1 MSEYQLVEKPLLNQ
15 LDSMGWDVTD
25 LGKGVP
31 TDPTTSFRSSFREV
45 ILKDIFKTAVHRIN
59 TTDDSKPWLT
69 DSQLDVL
76 LDDVTD
82 FGTHKLLAANE
93 EFIGRLHKWQLDRN
107 ELTGEED
114 PVVKLIDFD
123 NWENNT
129 FTAINQFR
137 VDTPGLGKEHIR
149 PDIVLFVNGLPLV
162 VIECK
167 EQSQHCCNPMVAG
180 IDQLRRYADL
190 REPEHSKLREGE
202 PALFFT
208 NQLMISTYGDDC
220 KVGTITSNEDYYFNW
235 KTIYPDTEPYIAPEI
250 GTHRS
255 QEKLVQGMLHPQRLL
270 DIIRCFTLFMDTDN
284 GPRVKVICRY
294 QQFRAVQKIIE
305 RMEQGE
311 TGIQRSGVVWHTQG
325 SGKSLTMVFLVRKLR
340 RHPELKS
347 YKVLMVNDRSDLEE
361 QLTNTAALIGDTV
374 VEIKSTKEAKEK
386 LANDTSNT
394 NMVMVHKFREQDSS
408 FLPESVRKLLSKHLA
423 EAKEAGDVERI
434 EELEADF
441 DAEIVMH
448 RPFGVINAGEKV
460 LILVDEAHRT
470 QRGGKDR
477 PSLSDNLFDAFPKS
491 TRVAFT
497 GTPLIA
503 DHHTYPTWKRFG
515 VSQEKAYI
523 DKYKLQDA
531 VDDGATLKIL
541 YEGKTADSAIYDKAG
556 FDTKFEDLFA
566 DRTEE
571 ELREIR
577 KKYGAEGDILEAE
590 KRIEEIAEDLVKHY
604 IRQIL
609 PAGFKAQVVCSSKQ
623 AAIHYQ
629 TYIEKALAKEIE
641 RYKKQPEQCIDKD
654 WLERLEFLKTAVV
667 ISSDDTNEAASFTYA
682 RKQAKE
688 LKAVESFKKKFDHS
702 KPNTGVAFLIVCD
715 MLLTGF
721 DAPIEQVMYLD
732 KKLREHNL
740 LQTIARVNR
749 TAKEKQRGYIVD
761 YIGLAHH
768 LRDALSMYSQ
778 DDQDDILESLQN
790 IDSEVPVLESRYR
803 RLLQL
808 FTELKVH
815 NIEAFVNQKLSVD
828 EHYQVQ
834 LQAIAVLE
842 DPRQRD
848 SFNVFLKKFLQ
859 SMDIIMPNSLADP
872 YKTPMY
878 QFVHIQAKARQRYQ
892 DDSMSFQG
900 VGAKIRHLVNEHL
913 ISLGINPK
921 IKPIDLFS
929 DAFMTHMGKEPDLQA
944 QASEMEHA
952 IRKHCKVNA
961 DDDPVFHKKMSEKLD
976 EIIKKHSGNWEKMIL
991 ELSALRDEIDAGR
1004 GPNAQISDPFFDLIV
1019 SIAFP
1024 DGEPVKPL
1032 DKVKACVDAIMEE
1045 LGENISSLDFWERED
1060 LVSELRG
1067 RIKKRFILSKV
1078 PQLKDAREQL
1088 TIEVVALARRR
1099 ELLILSDQALNQ
1111 RIDEIIEKLRA
1122 IDPDALQKQ
1131 ISEQPDLSMLKY
1143 DLDGV
1148 DLYLAQELEQYE
1160 SFYELA
1166 LIKVA
1171 TDINYAENEE
1181 DRSTLPYEV
1190 RKQFNLFADDVREA
1204 LVDIILTIQSG
1215 LSLPDLEEKP
1225 IVALKETAQGS
1236 FIFGVTV
1243 GVMSSFIY
1251 DVLKTTALKGRQPI
1265 KNMAAKGERIKS
1277 ELPAMVERN
1286 RAERGVDEANY
1297 GISRTEEQ
1305 SLVDDALKQ
1314 FRDRNLPKQDKK
1326 KHH

>member
-1 MSEYQLVEKPLLNQ
+1 MSENQLVEKPLLNQ
-15 LDSMGWDVTD
+15 LKSMGWDVTD
-25 LGKGVP
+25 LGQGVP
-31 TDPTTSFRSSFREV
+31 TDPSTSFRSSFREV
-45 ILKDIFKTAVHRIN
+45 ILKDIFKATVYRIN
-59 TTDDSKPWLT
+59 TTEEGKPWLT
-69 DSQLDVL
+69 DTQLDIL

-93 EFIGRLHKWQLDRN
+93 EFLQRLHKWQLDRN

-123 NWENNT
+123 NWDNNT

-137 VDTPGLGKEHIR
+137 IDTPGYGKEHIR

-167 EQSQHCCNPMVAG
+167 ERSKHCSDPMVAG
-180 IDQLRRYADL
+180 IEQLRRYADS

-202 PALFFT
+202 PAMFFT
-208 NQLMISTYGDDC
+208 NQLMISTFGDDC
-220 KVGTITSNEDYYFNW
+220 KYGTITSGSDYYFNW
-235 KTIYPDTEPYIAPEI
+235 KTIYPDIEPYIAPEI

-255 QEKLVQGMLHPQRLL
+255 QEQLVQGMLHPQRLL
-270 DIIRCFTLFMDTDN
+270 DITRCFTLFMDTD
-284 GPRVKVICRY
+284 GGQRVKVICRY
-294 QQFRAVQKIIE
+294 QQFRAVRKILE

-325 SGKSLTMVFLVRKLR
+325 SGKSLTMVFLIRKLR

-347 YKVLMVNDRSDLEE
+347 YKVLMVNDRNDLEE
-361 QLTNTAALIGDTV
+361 QLSNTAALIGDTIV
-374 VEIKSTKEAKEK
+374 MIKSTKEAKAK

-394 NMVMVHKFREQDSS
+394 NMVMMHKFREQDSS
-408 FLPESVRKLLSKHLA
+408 FLPESVRKLLSKQLSD
-423 EAKEAGDVERI
+423 AKAAGDVERI

-448 RPFGVINAGEKV
+448 QPFGVINSGDKV

-491 TRVAFT
+491 TRIAFT

-503 DHHTYPTWKRFG
+503 DHHTSPTWKRFG
-515 VSQEKAYI
+515 VSKEKAYI

-541 YEGKTADSAIYDKAG
+541 YEGKTAESAIYDKAG

-566 DRTEE
+566 DRTDE

-590 KRIEEIAEDLVKHY
+590 KRIEEISEDLVKHY
-604 IRQIL
+604 LRQIL

-629 TYIEKALAKEIE
+629 NYIEKALVKEIE
-641 RYKKQPEQCIDKD
+641 QYKKQPESCIDKE
-654 WLERLEFLKTAVV
+654 WLKCLEFLKTAVV

-682 RKQAKE
+682 RKQSKE
-688 LKAVESFKKKFDHS
+688 LKAVESFKKKFDYS
-702 KPNTGVAFLIVCD
+702 NPNTGVAFLIVCD

-768 LRDALSMYSQ
+768 LREALSMYSQ
-778 DDQDDILESLQN
+778 DDQDDILKSLQN
-790 IDSEVPVLESRYR
+790 IDSELPVLESRYR

-815 NIEAFVNQKLSVD
+815 NIEAFVNQKLGID

-834 LQAIAVLE
+834 LEAIAVLE

-872 YKTPMY
+872 YKMPMY
-878 QFVHIQAKARQRYQ
+878 QFVNIQAKARQRYQ

-900 VGAKIRHLVNEHL
+900 VGAKIRHLINEHL

-929 DAFMTHMGKEPDLQA
+929 DAFMTHMGKEPNLQA

-952 IRKHCKVNA
+952 IRKHCKINA

-1004 GPNAQISDPFFDLIV
+1004 GPNAKIADPFFDLIV

-1024 DGEPVKPL
+1024 DSEAVKPL
-1032 DKVKACVDAIMEE
+1032 DKVKACVDSIMEE

-1067 RIKKRFILSKV
+1067 RIKRRFILSKV
-1078 PQLKDAREQL
+1078 PQLKDSREKL
-1088 TIEVVALARRR
+1088 AVEVVALARRR
-1099 ELLILSDQALNQ
+1099 EQLLLSNHALNAKLELLI
-1111 RIDEIIEKLRA
+1111 
-1122 IDPDALQKQ
+1122 DALK
-1131 ISEQPDLSMLKY
+1131 DLDFDSTADVKESQQLIEMLKY
-1143 DLDGV
+1143 SVDGV
-1148 DLYLAQELEQYE
+1148 NLYLASDLEQYE
-1160 SFYELA
+1160 QFIRIAS
-1166 LIKVA
+1166 VTVR
-1171 TDINYAENEE
+1171 TDIDVPNAPADE
-1181 DRSTLPYEV
+1181 SLGSSIPYEV
-1190 RKQFNLFADDVREA
+1190 KKEYDLMSSLSQEA
-1204 LVDIILTIQSG
+1204 LADIVSALQDELAVEG
-1215 LSLPDLEEKP
+1215 LGAPL
-1225 IVALKETAQGS
+1225 I
-1236 FIFGVTV
+1236 
-1243 GVMSSFIY
+1243 
-1251 DVLKTTALKGRQPI
+1251 
-1265 KNMAAKGERIKS
+1265 
-1277 ELPAMVERN
+1277 
-1286 RAERGVDEANY
+1286 
-1297 GISRTEEQ
+1297 
-1305 SLVDDALKQ
+1305 ALKQ
-1314 FRDRNLPKQDKK
+1314 TSRGSQNFDLVAYITSAAFSGIIGNGASTVAKNAFKLLFKKISQLPDMLPGAMEKSRVKRERIEPTFNVSGVNAQKELERAIEERK
-1326 KHH
+1326 LINNEHLH

>member
-15 LDSMGWDVTD
+15 LKSMGWEVTD
-25 LGKGVP
+25 LGAGVP
-31 TDPTTSFRSSFREV
+31 TDPATSFRSSFREV
-45 ILKDIFKTAVHRIN
+45 TLKSIFKAAVYRIN
-59 TTDDSKPWLT
+59 TTEKGESWLT
-69 DSQLDVL
+69 DSQLDIL
-76 LDDVTD
+76 LEDVSN
-82 FGTHKLLAANE
+82 FGTHHLLAANE
-93 EFIGRLHKWQLDRN
+93 EFLQRLHKWQLDRN
-107 ELTGEED
+107 ELNGDED

-137 VDTPGLGKEHIR
+137 VDTPGHGKEHIR

-167 EQSQHCCNPMVAG
+167 ERSQYCSDPMAAG
-180 IDQLRRYADL
+180 IEQLRRCADL

-208 NQLMISTYGDDC
+208 NQLMISTFGDDC
-220 KVGTITSNEDYYFNW
+220 KYGTITSNENYYFNW

-250 GTHRS
+250 GIQRS
-255 QEKLVQGMLHPQRLL
+255 QEQLVQGMLHPQRLL
-270 DIIRCFTLFMDTDN
+270 DITRCFTLFMDTDG

-294 QQFRAVQKIIE
+294 QQFRAVQKIIK

-311 TGIQRSGVVWHTQG
+311 TGMQRSGVVWHTQG

-340 RHPELKS
+340 RHPELRS
-347 YKVLMVNDRSDLEE
+347 YKVLMVNDRNDLEE
-361 QLTNTAALIGDTV
+361 QLTNTAALIGDTIV
-374 VEIKSTKEAKEK
+374 VINSTRAAKEK
-386 LANDTSNT
+386 LAKNFSNT

-408 FLPESVRKLLSKHLA
+408 FLPESVRKLLSRKLA
-423 EAKEAGDVERI
+423 DAKAAGDIERVA
-434 EELEADF
+434 ELEADF

-448 RPFGVINAGEKV
+448 QPFGVINADEKV

-470 QRGGKDR
+470 QRGGKNR

-541 YEGKTADSAIYDKAG
+541 YEGKTAESAIYDKAG

-604 IRQIL
+604 LRQIL

-623 AAIHYQ
+623 AAIHYK
-629 TYIEKALAKEIE
+629 TYIDKALAKEIDQ
-641 RYKKQPEQCIDKD
+641 YKKQPESCVDTE
-654 WLERLEFLKTAVV
+654 WLKRVEFLKTAVV
-667 ISSDDTNEAASFTYA
+667 ISSNDTNEAASFTYA
-682 RKQAKE
+682 RKQARE
-688 LKAVESFKKKFDHS
+688 LKAVESFKTKFDYNNPS
-702 KPNTGVAFLIVCD
+702 TGVAFLIVCD

-761 YIGLAHH
+761 YIGLANH
-768 LRDALSMYSQ
+768 LREALSMYSK
-778 DDQDDILESLQN
+778 DDQDDILKSLQN
-790 IDSEVPVLESRYR
+790 IDSELPVLESRYR

-815 NIEAFVNQKLSVD
+815 NIEALVNQKLDVD
-828 EHYQVQ
+828 EHYQTQ

-859 SMDIIMPNSLADP
+859 SMDIIVPNSLAAP
-872 YKTPMY
+872 YKMPMY

-921 IKPIDLFS
+921 VKPIDLFS
-929 DAFMTHMGKEPDLQA
+929 EAFMSHLGKEPGLQVK
-944 QASEMEHA
+944 ASEMEHA
-952 IRKHCKVNA
+952 IRKHCKLNA
-961 DDDPVFHKKMSEKLD
+961 DDDPVFYKKMSEKLE
-976 EIIKKHSGNWEKMIL
+976 EIIKKHSGNWEKML
-991 ELSALRDEIDAGR
+991 FELSSLRNEIDVGR
-1004 GPNAQISDPFFDLIV
+1004 GPNAKLADPFFDLIV

-1024 DGEPVKPL
+1024 DGELVKPF
-1032 DKVKACVDAIMEE
+1032 DKVKACVDAIMDE

-1078 PQLKDAREQL
+1078 PQLKEAREQL
-1088 TIEVVALARRR
+1088 TVEVVALARRR
-1099 ELLILSDQALNQ
+1099 EQMLLSNHEQIIKIERL
-1111 RIDEIIEKLRA
+1111 IDAIKDLKLIGTEEDDRRVL
-1122 IDPDALQKQ
+1122 D
-1131 ISEQPDLSMLKY
+1131 MLKY
-1143 DLDGV
+1143 SVGGTE
-1148 DLYLAQELEQYE
+1148 LYLSSELEQYE
-1160 SFYELA
+1160 QF
-1166 LIKVA
+1166 IRVA
-1171 TDINYAENEE
+1171 SVTVRTDIDVPNAAEALSSE
-1181 DRSTLPYEV
+1181 STMPYEV
-1190 RKQFNLFADDVREA
+1190 KIEYDLMSALSQEA
-1204 LVDIILTIQSG
+1204 LSDIVSALQDELTTDG
-1215 LSLPDLEEKP
+1215 LGVPL
-1225 IVALKETAQGS
+1225 VALKQTRRGSQDFDLVAFLQVSVVQGIIGYIAVEA
-1236 FIFGVTV
+1236 FKQL
-1243 GVMSSFIY
+1243 
-1251 DVLKTTALKGRQPI
+1251 LKRVAELPQMLPGAMEKSRV
-1265 KNMAAKGERIKS
+1265 NRERIEPTYNAFEVRSQK
-1277 ELPAMVERN
+1277 EIEEAVE
-1286 RAERGVDEANY
+1286 ERK
-1297 GISRTEEQ
+1297 T
-1305 SLVDDALKQ
+1305 LKKDQ
-1314 FRDRNLPKQDKK
+1314 L
-1326 KHH
+1326 H

>member
-1 MSEYQLVEKPLLNQ
+1 MSEYQLVEKPLLKQ
-15 LDSMGWDVTD
+15 LVSMGWDVTD
-25 LGKGVP
+25 LGQGVP
-31 TDPTTSFRSSFREV
+31 TDPATSFRSSFREV
-45 ILKDIFKTAVHRIN
+45 ILQDIFKKAVRRIN
-59 TTDDSKPWLT
+59 TTDDGQPWLT

-76 LDDVTD
+76 LNDVTD
-82 FGTHKLLAANE
+82 FGTHQLLAANDA
-93 EFIGRLHKWQLDRN
+93 FIGRLHKWQLDRN

-114 PVVKLIDFD
+114 PVVKLIDFE
-123 NWENNT
+123 NWNNNI

-137 VDTPGLGKEHIR
+137 IDTPGLGKEHIR

-167 EQSQHCCNPMVAG
+167 EQSQHCSNPMAAG

-190 REPEHSKLREGE
+190 REPEYSKLREGE

-235 KTIYPDTEPYIAPEI
+235 KTIYPDSAPYIAPEI
-250 GTHRS
+250 GVHRS
-255 QEKLVQGMLHPQRLL
+255 QEQLVQGMLHPQRLL
-270 DIIRCFTLFMDTDN
+270 DITRCFTLFMDGGN
-284 GPRVKVICRY
+284 GARVKVICRY
-294 QQFRAVQKIIE
+294 QQYRAVQKIIE

-340 RHPELKS
+340 RHSVLKS

-374 VEIKSTKEAKEK
+374 VEIKSTKDAREK

-408 FLPESVRKLLSKHLA
+408 FLPESVRKLLSKKLA
-423 EAKEAGDVERI
+423 EAKEAGDVARI

-477 PSLSDNLFDAFPKS
+477 ASLSDNLFDAFPKS

-541 YEGKTADSAIYDKAG
+541 YEGKTAESAIYDKAG

-571 ELREIR
+571 ELRAIR

-590 KRIEEIAEDLVKHY
+590 QRIEEIAEDLVKHY
-604 IRQIL
+604 LRQIL

-641 RYKKQPEQCIDKD
+641 LYKKQPAQSIDKA

-667 ISSDDTNEAASFTYA
+667 ISSDDTNEAASFSYA

-688 LKAVESFKKKFDHS
+688 LKAIDSFKKKFDHS

-768 LRDALSMYSQ
+768 LREALSMYSQ

-790 IDSEVPVLESRYR
+790 IDSEVPVLESRFR

-815 NIEAFVNQKLSVD
+815 NIEAFVNQKLGVD
-828 EHYQVQ
+828 QHYQVQ

-892 DDSMSFQG
+892 DDSMNFQG
-900 VGAKIRHLVNEHL
+900 VGAKIRNLVNEHL

-921 IKPIDLFS
+921 VKPIDLFS
-929 DAFMTHMGKEPDLQA
+929 EAFMTYWGKEPDVQA

-961 DDDPVFHKKMSEKLD
+961 DDDPVFYKKMSEKLD
-976 EIIKKHSGNWEKMIL
+976 EVIKKHSGNWEKMIL
-991 ELSALRDEIDAGR
+991 ELSALRQEIDSGR
-1004 GPNAQISDPFFDLIV
+1004 GPNAQVSDPFFDLIV

-1024 DGEPVKPL
+1024 DSEPVTPL
-1032 DKVKACVDAIMEE
+1032 DKVNACVEAIMEE
-1045 LGENISSLDFWERED
+1045 LGENISSLDFWERDD

-1078 PQLKDAREQL
+1078 PQLKDAHEKL
-1088 TIEVVALARRR
+1088 TTEVVALARRR
-1099 ELLILSDQALNQ
+1099 EQMLLSDHEQTLKIESL
-1111 RIDEIIEKLRA
+1111 IDAIKDLKLAGSLEDERQVL
-1122 IDPDALQKQ
+1122 D
-1131 ISEQPDLSMLKY
+1131 MLKY
-1143 DLDGV
+1143 SVCGTE
-1148 DLYLAQELEQYE
+1148 LYLSSQLEQYE
-1160 SFYELA
+1160 QF
-1166 LIKVA
+1166 IRVA
-1171 TDINYAENEE
+1171 SVTVRTDIDVPSAVEAQSA
-1181 DRSTLPYEV
+1181 DSTMPYEV
-1190 RKQFNLFADDVREA
+1190 KTEYDLMSALSQEA
-1204 LVDIILTIQSG
+1204 LSDIVAALQDELTIEG
-1215 LSLPDLEEKP
+1215 LGAPL
-1225 IVALKETAQGS
+1225 I
-1236 FIFGVTV
+1236 
-1243 GVMSSFIY
+1243 
-1251 DVLKTTALKGRQPI
+1251 
-1265 KNMAAKGERIKS
+1265 
-1277 ELPAMVERN
+1277 
-1286 RAERGVDEANY
+1286 
-1297 GISRTEEQ
+1297 
-1305 SLVDDALKQ
+1305 ALKQ
-1314 FRDRNLPKQDKK
+1314 TRRGSQDFDVVGFLQQSVVAGVVGNFAYHVAVATFKKLVKRVSDLPQMLPGAMEKSRVKRERIEPTYNAFEVKSKK
-1326 KHH
+1326 EIEEAVEARRTLKKDQLH

>member
-1 MSEYQLVEKPLLNQ
+1 
-15 LDSMGWDVTD
+15 
-25 LGKGVP
+25 
-31 TDPTTSFRSSFREV
+31 
-45 ILKDIFKTAVHRIN
+45 
-59 TTDDSKPWLT
+59 
-69 DSQLDVL
+69 
-76 LDDVTD
+76 
-82 FGTHKLLAANE
+82 
-93 EFIGRLHKWQLDRN
+93 
-107 ELTGEED
+107 
-114 PVVKLIDFD
+114 
-123 NWENNT
+123 
-129 FTAINQFR
+129 
-137 VDTPGLGKEHIR
+137 
-149 PDIVLFVNGLPLV
+149 NGLPLV

-167 EQSQHCCNPMVAG
+167 EQSQHCCNPMAAG

-208 NQLMISTYGDDC
+208 NQLMVSTYGDDC
-220 KVGTITSNEDYYFNW
+220 KVGTITSNEDFYFNW
-235 KTIYPDTEPYIAPEI
+235 KAIYPDTEPYIAPEI

-255 QEKLVQGMLHPQRLL
+255 QEKLVQGMLHRERLL
-270 DIIRCFTLFMDTDN
+270 DIIRCFTLFMDTDS

-294 QQFRAVQKIIE
+294 QQFRAVQKILK
-305 RMEQGE
+305 RMEDGE
-311 TGIQRSGVVWHTQG
+311 TNIQRSGVVWHTQG

-347 YKVLMVNDRSDLEE
+347 YKVLMVNDRNDLEE
-361 QLTNTAALIGDTV
+361 QLTNTVALIGDKV
-374 VEIKSTKEAKEK
+374 AVIKNTRDAKAK

-394 NMVMVHKFREQDSS
+394 NMVMVHKFREQDSG
-408 FLPESVRKLLSKHLA
+408 FLPESVRKLLSKQLA

-434 EELEADF
+434 EELESDF

-448 RPFGVINAGEKV
+448 HPFGVINEGEKV

-477 PSLSDNLFDAFPKS
+477 PSLSDNLFDAFPNS
-491 TRVAFT
+491 ARVAFT

-503 DHHTYPTWKRFG
+503 DHHAHPTWKRFG
-515 VSQEKAYI
+515 VNQEKAYI

-531 VDDGATLKIL
+531 VDDGATLKII
-541 YEGKTADSAIYDKAG
+541 YEGKTAESAIYDKAG

-571 ELREIR
+571 EIREIR

-641 RYKKQPEQCIDKD
+641 LYKKQPEQCIDKAC
-654 WLERLEFLKTAVV
+654 LERLEFLKTAVV

-688 LKAVESFKKKFDHS
+688 LKAVDSFKKKFDHS

-749 TAKEKQRGYIVD
+749 TAKEKKRGYIVD

-778 DDQDDILESLQN
+778 DDQDDILESIES

-859 SMDIIMPNSLADP
+859 SMDIIMPHSLADP

-900 VGAKIRHLVNEHL
+900 VGAKIRHLVNDHL

-952 IRKHCKVNA
+952 IRKHCKLNA
-961 DDDPVFHKKMSEKLD
+961 DDDPIFHKKMSEKLD

-991 ELSALRDEIDAGR
+991 ELSALRYEIDAGR
-1004 GPNAQISDPFFDLIV
+1004 GPNAKVSDPFFDLIV
-1019 SIAFP
+1019 QNAFQ
-1024 DGEPVKPL
+1024 DGEPIKPY
-1032 DKVKACVDAIMEE
+1032 DKVQACVEAVMEE
-1045 LGENISSLDFWERED
+1045 LGENIGSLDFWERED
-1060 LVSELRG
+1060 LISELEG
-1067 RIKKRFILSKV
+1067 KVEMRFLLSGV
-1078 PQLKDAREQL
+1078 PQLSELSEQL
-1088 TIEVVALARRR
+1088 TTEVVALARRR
-1099 ELLILSDQALNQ
+1099 ELLILSEQALNE

-1122 IDPDALQKQ
+1122 VDPEALQKQ

-1148 DLYLAQELEQYE
+1148 DLYLTQELEQYE

-1171 TDINYAENEE
+1171 TDINYAEDAEHH
-1181 DRSTLPYEV
+1181 SSLPYEV
-1190 RKQFNLFADDVREA
+1190 RKQFLLNAEDVREA
-1204 LVDIILTIQSG
+1204 LADIILSIQSE
-1215 LSLPDLEEKP
+1215 LTFPAFEHKP
-1225 IVALKETAQGS
+1225 IVALKETAKGS
-1236 FIFGVTV
+1236 LFITV
-1243 GVMSSFIY
+1243 VVGLMTNFIY
-1251 DVLKTTALKGRQPI
+1251 DVIKTAALKGRQPI
-1265 KNMAAKGERIKS
+1265 KDIVSKGGRVKS
-1277 ELPAMVERN
+1277 ELPALVERN
-1286 RAERGVDEANY
+1286 RAERGLNESNY
-1297 GISRTEEQ
+1297 RISYTEERN
-1305 SLVDDALKQ
+1305 LVDDALKQ
-1314 FRDRNLPKQDKK
+1314 LRDRNLPNQDKN

>member
-1 MSEYQLVEKPLLNQ
+1 MSEYQLVENPLLNQ
-15 LDSMGWDVTD
+15 LNSMGWDVTD

-31 TDPTTSFRSSFREV
+31 TDPTTSFRGSFREV

-59 TTDDSKPWLT
+59 ATDDGKPWLT

-123 NWENNT
+123 NWKNNT

-167 EQSQHCCNPMVAG
+167 EQSQHCCNPMAAG

-208 NQLMISTYGDDC
+208 NQLMVSTYGDDC
-220 KVGTITSNEDYYFNW
+220 KVGTITSNEDFYFNW
-235 KTIYPDTEPYIAPEI
+235 KAIYPDTEPYIAPEI

-255 QEKLVQGMLHPQRLL
+255 QEKLVQGMLHRERLL
-270 DIIRCFTLFMDTDN
+270 DIIRCFTLFMDTDS

-294 QQFRAVQKIIE
+294 QQFRAVQKILK
-305 RMEQGE
+305 RMEDGE
-311 TGIQRSGVVWHTQG
+311 TNIQRSGVVWHTQG

-347 YKVLMVNDRSDLEE
+347 YKVLMVNDRNDLEE
-361 QLTNTAALIGDTV
+361 QLTNTVALIGDKV
-374 VEIKSTKEAKEK
+374 AVIKNTRDAKAK

-394 NMVMVHKFREQDSS
+394 NMVMVHKFREQDSG
-408 FLPESVRKLLSKHLA
+408 FLPESVRKLLSKQLA

-434 EELEADF
+434 EELESDF

-448 RPFGVINAGEKV
+448 HPFGVINEGEKV

-477 PSLSDNLFDAFPKS
+477 PSLSDNLFDAFPNS
-491 TRVAFT
+491 ARVAFT

-503 DHHTYPTWKRFG
+503 DHHAHPTWKRFG
-515 VSQEKAYI
+515 VNQEKAYI

-531 VDDGATLKIL
+531 VDDGATLKII
-541 YEGKTADSAIYDKAG
+541 YEGKTAESAIYDKAG

-571 ELREIR
+571 EIREIR

-641 RYKKQPEQCIDKD
+641 LYKKQPEQCIDKAC
-654 WLERLEFLKTAVV
+654 LERLEFLKTAVV

-688 LKAVESFKKKFDHS
+688 LKAVDSFKKKFDHS

-749 TAKEKQRGYIVD
+749 TAKEKKRGYIVD

-778 DDQDDILESLQN
+778 DDQDDILESIES

-859 SMDIIMPNSLADP
+859 SMDIIMPHSLADP

-900 VGAKIRHLVNEHL
+900 VGAKIRHLVNDHL

-952 IRKHCKVNA
+952 IRKHCKLNA
-961 DDDPVFHKKMSEKLD
+961 DDDPIFHKKMSEKLD

-991 ELSALRDEIDAGR
+991 ELSALRYEIDAGR
-1004 GPNAQISDPFFDLIV
+1004 GPNAKVSDPFFDLIV
-1019 SIAFP
+1019 QNAFQ
-1024 DGEPVKPL
+1024 DGEPIKPY
-1032 DKVKACVDAIMEE
+1032 DKVQACVEAVMEE
-1045 LGENISSLDFWERED
+1045 LGENIGSLDFWERED
-1060 LVSELRG
+1060 LISELEG
-1067 RIKKRFILSKV
+1067 KVEMRFLLSGV
-1078 PQLKDAREQL
+1078 PQLSELSEQL
-1088 TIEVVALARRR
+1088 TTEVVALARRR
-1099 ELLILSDQALNQ
+1099 ELLILSEQALNE

-1122 IDPDALQKQ
+1122 VDPEALQKQ

-1148 DLYLAQELEQYE
+1148 DLYLTQELEQYE

-1171 TDINYAENEE
+1171 TDINYAEDAEHH
-1181 DRSTLPYEV
+1181 SSLPYEV
-1190 RKQFNLFADDVREA
+1190 RKQFLLNAEDVREA
-1204 LVDIILTIQSG
+1204 LADIILSIQSE
-1215 LSLPDLEEKP
+1215 LTFPAFEHKP
-1225 IVALKETAQGS
+1225 IVALKETAKGS
-1236 FIFGVTV
+1236 LFITV
-1243 GVMSSFIY
+1243 VVGLMTNFIY
-1251 DVLKTTALKGRQPI
+1251 DVIKTAALKGRQPI
-1265 KNMAAKGERIKS
+1265 KDIVSKGGRVKS
-1277 ELPAMVERN
+1277 ELPALVERN
-1286 RAERGVDEANY
+1286 RAERGLNESNY
-1297 GISRTEEQ
+1297 RISYTEERN
-1305 SLVDDALKQ
+1305 LVDDALKQ
-1314 FRDRNLPKQDKK
+1314 LRDRNLPNQDKN

>member
-1 MSEYQLVEKPLLNQ
+1 MSEYLLVEKPLLNQ
-15 LDSMGWDVTD
+15 LKSMGWDVTD
-25 LGKGVP
+25 LGQGVP

-45 ILKDIFKTAVHRIN
+45 ILKDIFKAAVHRIN
-59 TTDDSKPWLT
+59 TTDDGKPWLT

-93 EFIGRLHKWQLDRN
+93 EFIGRLHKWQIDRN

-149 PDIVLFVNGLPLV
+149 PDIALFVNGLPLV

-167 EQSQHCCNPMVAG
+167 EQSQHCCNPMAAG

-235 KTIYPDTEPYIAPEI
+235 KTIHPDTEPYIAPEI

-270 DIIRCFTLFMDTDN
+270 DITCCFTLFMDTDN
-284 GPRVKVICRY
+284 GPRIKVICRY

-374 VEIKSTKEAKEK
+374 IEIKSTKDAKEK

-623 AAIHYQ
+623 AAVHYQ

-641 RYKKQPEQCIDKD
+641 RYKKQPEQCIDKA

-667 ISSDDTNEAASFTYA
+667 ISSDDNNEAASFTYA

-778 DDQDDILESLQN
+778 DDQDDILKGLQN

-808 FTELKVH
+808 FTDLKVY
-815 NIEAFVNQKLSVD
+815 NIEAFVNQKLNVD

-929 DAFMTHMGKEPDLQA
+929 DAFMAHMGKEADLQA

-961 DDDPVFHKKMSEKLD
+961 DDDPVFYKRMSEKLD
-976 EIIKKHSGNWEKMIL
+976 EIIKKHAGNWDKLIL
-991 ELSALRDEIDAGR
+991 AQSALRDEIDAGR
-1004 GPNAQISDPFFDLIV
+1004 GPNAKIADPFFDLIV

-1024 DGEPVKPL
+1024 NGEPVKPM
-1032 DKVKACVDAIMEE
+1032 DKVKACVDAIMDE
-1045 LGENISSLDFWERED
+1045 LGENIGSLDFWERDD
-1060 LVSELRG
+1060 LISELEG
-1067 RIKKRFILSKV
+1067 KVEMRFLLSGV
-1078 PQLKDAREQL
+1078 PQLSELSEQL
-1088 TIEVVALARRR
+1088 TTEVVALARRR
-1099 ELLILSDQALNQ
+1099 ELLILSEQALNE
-1111 RIDEIIEKLRA
+1111 RIDEIIEMLRA
-1122 IDPDALQKQ
+1122 IAPEALQKQ
-1131 ISEQPDLSMLKY
+1131 ISKQPDLSLLKY

-1148 DLYLAQELEQYE
+1148 DLFLAQELEQYE

-1171 TDINYAENEE
+1171 TDIHYVEDAEHH
-1181 DRSTLPYEV
+1181 SSLPYEV
-1190 RKQFNLFADDVREA
+1190 RKQFLLNAEDVREA
-1204 LVDIILTIQSG
+1204 LADIILSIQSE
-1215 LSLPDLEEKP
+1215 LTFPDFEHKP
-1225 IVALKETAQGS
+1225 IVALKETAKGS
-1236 FIFGVTV
+1236 LFITVVV
-1243 GVMSSFIY
+1243 GVMTNFIY
-1251 DVLKTTALKGRQPI
+1251 DVIKTTALKGRQPI
-1265 KNMAAKGERIKS
+1265 KDIVSKGGRVKS
-1277 ELPAMVERN
+1277 ELPALVERN
-1286 RAERGVDEANY
+1286 RAERGLNESNY
-1297 GISRTEEQ
+1297 RISYTEERN
-1305 SLVDDALKQ
+1305 LVDDALKQ
-1314 FRDRNLPKQDKK
+1314 LRDRNLPNPDKN

>member
-15 LDSMGWDVTD
+15 LKSMGWDVTD
-25 LGKGVP
+25 LGQGVP

-59 TTDDSKPWLT
+59 ATDDGKPWLT

-167 EQSQHCCNPMVAG
+167 EQSQHCSNPMAAG

-235 KTIYPDTEPYIAPEI
+235 KTIHPDTEPYIVPEI

-270 DIIRCFTLFMDTDN
+270 DITRCFTLFMDTDN

-374 VEIKSTKEAKEK
+374 VEIKSTKDAKEK

-641 RYKKQPEQCIDKD
+641 RYKKQPEQYIDKD

-702 KPNTGVAFLIVCD
+702 KPNSGVAFLIVCD

-721 DAPIEQVMYLD
+721 DAPIEQVMYID

-778 DDQDDILESLQN
+778 GDQDDILESLQN

-815 NIEAFVNQKLSVD
+815 NIEAFVNQRLSAD

-961 DDDPVFHKKMSEKLD
+961 DDDPIFHKKMSEKLD

-1099 ELLILSDQALNQ
+1099 EQLLLSDHELTIKIERLIDAIKELKITGIEEDDR
-1111 RIDEIIEKLRA
+1111 RILD
-1122 IDPDALQKQ
+1122 
-1131 ISEQPDLSMLKY
+1131 MLKY
-1143 DLDGV
+1143 SVCGAE
-1148 DLYLAQELEQYE
+1148 LYLASELEQYE
-1160 SFYELA
+1160 QF
-1166 LIKVA
+1166 IRVA
-1171 TDINYAENEE
+1171 SVTVRTDIDVPNAPEAPSS
-1181 DRSTLPYEV
+1181 DSTMPYEV
-1190 RKQFNLFADDVREA
+1190 RTEYDLMSALSQEA
-1204 LVDIILTIQSG
+1204 LSDIVSALQDELTVDG
-1215 LSLPDLEEKP
+1215 LGTPL
-1225 IVALKETAQGS
+1225 I
-1236 FIFGVTV
+1236 
-1243 GVMSSFIY
+1243 
-1251 DVLKTTALKGRQPI
+1251 
-1265 KNMAAKGERIKS
+1265 
-1277 ELPAMVERN
+1277 
-1286 RAERGVDEANY
+1286 
-1297 GISRTEEQ
+1297 
-1305 SLVDDALKQ
+1305 ALKQ
-1314 FRDRNLPKQDKK
+1314 TRRGSQDFDVVAFVQLSAAAGIIGNVATYIVVAACKKLFKRVAELPEMLAGAMEKSRMKRERIEPTYNAFEVRSQKELEEAVEERKK
-1326 KHH
+1326 MKKEQLH

>member
-1 MSEYQLVEKPLLNQ
+1 MSEYKLVEKPLLNQ
-15 LDSMGWDVTD
+15 LKGMGWDVTD
-25 LGKGVP
+25 LGHGVP

-59 TTDDSKPWLT
+59 ITDDGTPWLT

-82 FGTHKLLAANE
+82 FSTHKLLAANE
-93 EFIGRLHKWQLDRN
+93 EFIGRLHKWQIDRN
-107 ELTGEED
+107 ELENEDD

-167 EQSQHCCNPMVAG
+167 EQSQHCCNPMAAG

-235 KTIYPDTEPYIAPEI
+235 KTIYPDNKPYIAPEI

-270 DIIRCFTLFMDTDN
+270 DITCSFTLFMDTDG

-305 RMEQGE
+305 RMEHGE

-325 SGKSLTMVFLVRKLR
+325 SGKSLTMVFLVRKIR
-340 RHPELKS
+340 RHPKLKS

-374 VEIKSTKEAKEK
+374 IEIKSTKDAKKK

-394 NMVMVHKFREQDSS
+394 NMVMVHKFREQDCS
-408 FLPESVRKLLSKHLA
+408 FLPESVRKLLAKQIA
-423 EAKEAGDVERI
+423 DAKESGDVERI
-434 EELEADF
+434 EKLEADF

-448 RPFGVINAGEKV
+448 QPFGVINAGEKV

-503 DHHTYPTWKRFG
+503 EHQTYPTWKRFG

-541 YEGKTADSAIYDKAG
+541 YEGKTAESAIYDKAG

-590 KRIEEIAEDLVKHY
+590 KRIEEISRDLVKHY
-604 IRQIL
+604 LRQIL

-629 TYIEKALAKEIE
+629 TYIENALAEEIE
-641 RYKKQPEQCIDKD
+641 LYKKQPEQCVDKA

-667 ISSDDTNEAASFTYA
+667 ISSNDTNEPAAFTYA

-702 KPNTGVAFLIVCD
+702 NPNTGVAFLIVCD

-749 TAKEKQRGYIVD
+749 TAKEKKRGYIVD

-768 LRDALSMYSQ
+768 LKEALSMYSQ

-790 IDSEVPVLESRYR
+790 IDSEVPVMESRYR

-808 FTELKVH
+808 FTDLKVH
-815 NIEAFVNQKLSVD
+815 NIEAFVNQQLSVE
-828 EHYQVQ
+828 EHYQAQ
-834 LQAIAVLE
+834 LQAISVLE

-892 DDSMSFQG
+892 DDTMSFQG
-900 VGAKIRHLVNEHL
+900 VGAKIRNLVNEHL

-921 IKPIDLFS
+921 VSPVELFS
-929 DAFMTHMGKEPDLQA
+929 PEFITNVSKEKSKQA

-961 DDDPVFHKKMSEKLD
+961 EDDPVFYKQMSDKLED
-976 EIIKKHSGNWEKMIL
+976 IIKKHSGNWEKMII
-991 ELSALRDEIDAGR
+991 ELSALRERIDVGR
-1004 GPNAQISDPFFDLIV
+1004 GPSARLVDPFFDLVV

-1024 DGEPVKPL
+1024 DGAPVEPFE
-1032 DKVKACVDAIMEE
+1032 KVKACVDAIMEE
-1045 LGENISSLDFWERED
+1045 LGEHIGSLDFWERED

-1078 PQLKDAREQL
+1078 PELKEAREQL

-1111 RIDEIIEKLRA
+1111 RIDEVITKLRE
-1122 IDPDALQKQ
+1122 IDLDSLKSQV
-1131 ISEQPDLSMLKY
+1131 EMQPDLSMLKY
-1143 DLDGV
+1143 DLNGV
-1148 DLYLAQELEQYE
+1148 DLYLGQELEQYE
-1160 SFYELA
+1160 SYYELA

-1171 TDINYAENEE
+1171 TDINYVESEHHTPA
-1181 DRSTLPYEV
+1181 LPFEV
-1190 RKQFNLFADDVREA
+1190 RKQFMLNADDVREA
-1204 LVDIILTIQSG
+1204 LADIILAIQSE
-1215 LSLPDLEEKP
+1215 LSFPGIEEKP
-1225 IVALKETAQGS
+1225 LVVLKKTARG
-1236 FIFGVTV
+1236 
-1243 GVMSSFIY
+1243 SFIY
-1251 DVLKTTALKGRQPI
+1251 DLAIGVMAAGIFELIKYSINQKRQPFI
-1265 KNMAAKGERIKS
+1265 DYAKKNSFNDFDIPSK
-1277 ELPAMVERN
+1277 VERN
-1286 RAERGVDEANY
+1286 RAQRGKGEPKYSISYTEQKLLVNEALEQLKSRNSSTKDEN
-1297 GISRTEEQ
+1297 
-1305 SLVDDALKQ
+1305 
-1314 FRDRNLPKQDKK
+1314 
-1326 KHH
+1326 

>member
-1 MSEYQLVEKPLLNQ
+1 MSEYHLVEKPLLNQ
-15 LDSMGWDVTD
+15 LKSMGWDVTD
-25 LGKGVP
+25 LGQGVP
-31 TDPTTSFRSSFREV
+31 TDPATSFRSSFREV

-59 TTDDSKPWLT
+59 TTDEDKPWLT

-76 LDDVTD
+76 LDNVTD
-82 FGTHKLLAANE
+82 FGTQKLLAANE
-93 EFIGRLHKWQLDRN
+93 EFIGRLHKWQIDRN

-114 PVVKLIDFD
+114 PVVKLIDFE
-123 NWENNT
+123 NWEKNS

-137 VDTPGLGKEHIR
+137 VDTPGFGKEHIR
-149 PDIVLFVNGLPLV
+149 PDIVLFINGLPLV
-162 VIECK
+162 VIESK
-167 EQSQHCCNPMVAG
+167 LHSQHCSDPMAAG

-190 REPEHSKLREGE
+190 REPEHSKYREGE

-208 NQLMISTYGDDC
+208 NQLMISTHGDDC

-235 KTIYPDTEPYIAPEI
+235 KTIYPDTKPYIAPEI
-250 GTHRS
+250 GSHRS
-255 QEKLVQGMLHPQRLL
+255 QERLVQGMLHPQRLL
-270 DIIRCFTLFMDTDN
+270 DITRCFTLFMDTDN

-374 VEIKSTKEAKEK
+374 VEIKSTKDARDK

-408 FLPESVRKLLSKHLA
+408 FLPESVRKLLSKNLA

-448 RPFGVINAGEKV
+448 RPFGVINSTEKV

-503 DHHTYPTWKRFG
+503 EHHTYPTWKRFG

-541 YEGKTADSAIYDKAG
+541 YEGKTADSAIYDKSG

-623 AAIHYQ
+623 ATIHYQ
-629 TYIEKALAKEIE
+629 AYIEKALAKEIE
-641 RYKKQPEQCIDKD
+641 RYKKQPEQCIDKA

-667 ISSDDTNEAASFTYA
+667 ISSDDTNEAASFSYA

-732 KKLREHNL
+732 KKLKEHNL

-749 TAKEKQRGYIVD
+749 TAKEKKRGYIVD
-761 YIGLAHH
+761 YIGLANH
-768 LRDALSMYSQ
+768 LREALSMYSQ

-815 NIEAFVNQKLSVD
+815 NIEALVNQKLSVD

-892 DDSMSFQG
+892 DSSMSFHG
-900 VGAKIRHLVNEHL
+900 VGEKIRSLVSEHL

-921 IKPIDLFS
+921 VDPVDLFS
-929 DAFMTHMGKEPDLQA
+929 PEFMNNVGKEKSKRA

-961 DDDPVFHKKMSEKLD
+961 EDDPAFYKQMSEKL
-976 EIIKKHSGNWEKMIL
+976 EEVIKKHSGNWDKMII
-991 ELSALRDEIDAGR
+991 ELSALREQINVGR
-1004 GPNAQISDPFFDLIV
+1004 GPNARVVDPFYDLII

-1024 DGEPVKPL
+1024 DGQQVKDI
-1032 DKVKACVDAIMEE
+1032 DKVRACAEAVMEE
-1045 LGENISSLDFWERED
+1045 LGEHIGSLDFWERED
-1060 LVSELRG
+1060 LVSQLRG
-1067 RIKKRFILSKV
+1067 RIKKHFILSKV
-1078 PQLKDAREQL
+1078 SELKDAREQL
-1088 TIEVVALARRR
+1088 AIEVVALARRR
-1099 ELLILSDQALNQ
+1099 EQLLLSDHELTIRIERLIESIKDLNFKGTTEDDR
-1111 RIDEIIEKLRA
+1111 RILD
-1122 IDPDALQKQ
+1122 
-1131 ISEQPDLSMLKY
+1131 MLKY
-1143 DLDGV
+1143 SVCGV
-1148 DLYLAQELEQYE
+1148 ELYLASELEQYE
-1160 SFYELA
+1160 QFIRVASVTVRTDIDVPNAPAALSSESTMSYEVKTEYDLMSSLSQNA
-1166 LIKVA
+1166 LSDIVSALQKELSVDGLETPLIALKQTRRGSQDFDVVAFIQMAALTGIIGNVA
-1171 TDINYAENEE
+1171 TYIAVA
-1181 DRSTLPYEV
+1181 TF
-1190 RKQFNLFADDVREA
+1190 KKLFKK
-1204 LVDIILTIQSG
+1204 I
-1215 LSLPDLEEKP
+1215 
-1225 IVALKETAQGS
+1225 
-1236 FIFGVTV
+1236 
-1243 GVMSSFIY
+1243 
-1251 DVLKTTALKGRQPI
+1251 
-1265 KNMAAKGERIKS
+1265 S
-1277 ELPAMVERN
+1277 ELPLMLPGTMEVQRVESERIEPTFGIYGVVSEEELEKAIKERN
-1286 RAERGVDEANY
+1286 E
-1297 GISRTEEQ
+1297 
-1305 SLVDDALKQ
+1305 LKS
-1314 FRDRNLPKQDKK
+1314 KK
-1326 KHH
+1326 LH

>member
-15 LDSMGWDVTD
+15 LVSMGWEVTD
-25 LGKGVP
+25 LGQGVP
-31 TDPTTSFRSSFREV
+31 TDPATSFRSSFREV
-45 ILKDIFKTAVHRIN
+45 ILKSIFKKAVHRIN
-59 TTDDSKPWLT
+59 CTDDGKPWLT

-76 LDDVTD
+76 LNDVTD
-82 FGTHKLLAANE
+82 LGTHKLLAANE
-93 EFIGRLHKWQLDRN
+93 TFIGRLHKWQLDRN

-114 PVVKLIDFD
+114 PVVKLIDFE
-123 NWENNT
+123 NWDNNT

-137 VDTPGLGKEHIR
+137 IDTPGLGKEHIR

-167 EQSQHCCNPMVAG
+167 EQSQHCSNPMAAG

-190 REPEHSKLREGE
+190 REPEYSKLREGE

-208 NQLMISTYGDDC
+208 NQLMISTHGDDC

-235 KTIYPDTEPYIAPEI
+235 KTIYKDTKPYIDPKVGI
-250 GTHRS
+250 HRS
-255 QEKLVQGMLHPQRLL
+255 QEQLVQGMLHPQRLL
-270 DIIRCFTLFMDTDN
+270 DITRCFTLFMDSGN
-284 GPRVKVICRY
+284 GGRVKVICRY

-374 VEIKSTKEAKEK
+374 VEIKSTKDAREK

-408 FLPESVRKLLSKHLA
+408 FLPESVRKLLSKKLA

-477 PSLSDNLFDAFPKS
+477 ASLSDNLFDAFPKS

-503 DHHTYPTWKRFG
+503 EHHTYPTWKRFG

-571 ELREIR
+571 ELRAIR

-590 KRIEEIAEDLVKHY
+590 QRIEEIAEDLVKHY
-604 IRQIL
+604 LRQIL
-609 PAGFKAQVVCSSKQ
+609 PAGFKAQVVCSSKK

-641 RYKKQPEQCIDKD
+641 LYKKQPEQSIDKA

-688 LKAVESFKKKFDHS
+688 LKAIESFKKKFDHS

-768 LRDALSMYSQ
+768 LREALSMYSQ

-790 IDSEVPVLESRYR
+790 IDSELPVLESRYR

-815 NIEAFVNQKLSVD
+815 NIEAFVNQKLNVD

-834 LQAIAVLE
+834 LQAISVLE

-859 SMDIIMPNSLADP
+859 SMDIIMPNSLAEP

-892 DDSMSFQG
+892 DDSMNFQG
-900 VGAKIRHLVNEHL
+900 VGAKIRNLVNEHL

-921 IKPIDLFS
+921 VKPIDLFS
-929 DAFMTHMGKEPDLQA
+929 EAFMTHWGKEPDVQA

-961 DDDPVFHKKMSEKLD
+961 DDDPVFYKKMSEKLD
-976 EIIKKHSGNWEKMIL
+976 EVIKKHSGNWEKMIL
-991 ELSALRDEIDAGR
+991 ELSALRQEIDKGR

-1019 SIAFP
+1019 SIAFS
-1024 DGEPVKPL
+1024 DGEPVQPL

-1045 LGENISSLDFWERED
+1045 LGENISSLDFWERDD

-1078 PQLKDAREQL
+1078 PQLKEAHEKL

-1099 ELLILSDQALNQ
+1099 EQLLLSEQLLNQ
-1111 RIDEIIEKLRA
+1111 EIDEFIELVKSADLPLIGSDEENSTLLKMLSYKLGDKELYLSRELDQCEQFSKLVSVRVHTD
-1122 IDPDALQKQ
+1122 IDVKDNLDDLPDSTMPYEIRQEFDLNSREVTDAL
-1131 ISEQPDLSMLKY
+1131 L
-1143 DLDGV
+1143 
-1148 DLYLAQELEQYE
+1148 
-1160 SFYELA
+1160 
-1166 LIKVA
+1166 
-1171 TDINYAENEE
+1171 
-1181 DRSTLPYEV
+1181 
-1190 RKQFNLFADDVREA
+1190 
-1204 LVDIILTIQSG
+1204 DIISAIQDDLTIN
-1215 LSLPDLEEKP
+1215 SLEFKP
-1225 IVALKETAQGS
+1225 LVALKGTARGS
-1236 FIFGVTV
+1236 FIIEVIVYV
-1243 GVMSSFIY
+1243 G
-1251 DVLKTTALKGRQPI
+1251 DAVLNSLIGEVALKGRQPI
-1265 KNMAAKGERIKS
+1265 KDLFNRVSRIPNMLSATVEKVRAENERIEPTFNITAVEIEK
-1277 ELPAMVERN
+1277 EIKKAMVERKTLN
-1286 RAERGVDEANY
+1286 KD
-1297 GISRTEEQ
+1297 Q
-1305 SLVDDALKQ
+1305 L
-1314 FRDRNLPKQDKK
+1314 
-1326 KHH
+1326 H

>member
-15 LDSMGWDVTD
+15 LKSMGWDVTD
-25 LGKGVP
+25 LGQGVP
-31 TDPTTSFRSSFREV
+31 TDPTTSFRSCFREV
-45 ILKDIFKTAVHRIN
+45 ILKDIFKAAVRRIN
-59 TTDDSKPWLT
+59 TTDDGKPWLT

-76 LDDVTD
+76 LDDVTG
-82 FGTHKLLAANE
+82 FGTYTLLAANE

-123 NWENNT
+123 HWENNT

-167 EQSQHCCNPMVAG
+167 EQSQHCCNPMAAG

-208 NQLMISTYGDDC
+208 NQLMVSTYGDDC

-235 KTIYPDTEPYIAPEI
+235 KTIDPDTEPYVAPEI

-255 QEKLVQGMLHPQRLL
+255 QEQLVQGMLHPQRLL

-374 VEIKSTKEAKEK
+374 VEIKSTKDAKEK

-423 EAKEAGDVERI
+423 EAKEAGDIERI

-641 RYKKQPEQCIDKD
+641 RYKKQPEQCIDKV

-815 NIEAFVNQKLSVD
+815 NIEAFVNQKLNVD

-892 DDSMSFQG
+892 DDSISFQG

-921 IKPIDLFS
+921 VKPIDLFS
-929 DAFMTHMGKEPDLQA
+929 DAFMAHMGKERDLQA

-961 DDDPVFHKKMSEKLD
+961 DDDPVFHQKMSEKLD

-991 ELSALRDEIDAGR
+991 ELSALRDEIDVGR

-1024 DGEPVKPL
+1024 NGEPVKPFG
-1032 DKVKACVDAIMEE
+1032 KVKACVDAIMEE
-1045 LGENISSLDFWERED
+1045 LGEHIGSLDFWERG
-1060 LVSELRG
+1060 ELIDELEG
-1067 RIKKRFILSKV
+1067 RIEKRLILSKV
-1078 PQLKDAREQL
+1078 PQLRSNHEQL
-1088 TIEVVALARRR
+1088 TKEVVALARRR
-1099 ELLILSDQALNQ
+1099 ELLILSEQKINQ
-1111 RIDEIIEKLRA
+1111 RIDEVIEQLRS
-1122 IDPDALQKQ
+1122 IDPQALQKQ
-1131 ISEQPDLSMLKY
+1131 VSNQPDLSMLKY

-1148 DLYLAQELEQYE
+1148 DLFLAQELEQYE
-1160 SFYELA
+1160 SFYQLA

-1171 TDINYAENEE
+1171 TDINYVENEE
-1181 DRSTLPYEV
+1181 DHSTLPYEV
-1190 RKQFNLFADDVREA
+1190 RKQFNLCADEVREA
-1204 LVDIILTIQSG
+1204 LVDIILTIQSE
-1215 LSLPDLEEKP
+1215 LSFPDIEERP
-1225 IVALKETAQGS
+1225 IVALKSTARG
-1236 FIFGVTV
+1236 
-1243 GVMSSFIY
+1243 SFIY
-1251 DVLKTTALKGRQPI
+1251 DLAIGVMSAGLFKVVEMAVKQGRQPI
-1265 KNMAAKGERIKS
+1265 KSFLSKGKRVVS
-1277 ELPAMVERN
+1277 ELPASVERN
-1286 RAERGVDEANY
+1286 RAERGQDEAEYGITLTEQELLVDEALEQLRQ
-1297 GISRTEEQ
+1297 GIS
-1305 SLVDDALKQ
+1305 
-1314 FRDRNLPKQDKK
+1314 PKQDKNK
-1326 KHH
+1326 RH

>member
-15 LDSMGWDVTD
+15 LDSMGWEVTD
-25 LGKGVP
+25 LGQGVP
-31 TDPTTSFRSSFREV
+31 TDPSTSFRSSFRDV
-45 ILKDIFKTAVHRIN
+45 ILKGIFKTAAYRIN
-59 TTDDSKPWLT
+59 TTEEGKPWLT
-69 DSQLDVL
+69 DTQLDTL

-93 EFIGRLHKWQLDRN
+93 EFLQRLHKWQLDRN

-114 PVVKLIDFD
+114 PVIKLIDFD

-137 VDTPGLGKEHIR
+137 IDTPGYGKEHIR

-167 EQSQHCCNPMVAG
+167 ERSQHCSDPMAAG
-180 IDQLRRYADL
+180 IEQLRRYADL

-208 NQLMISTYGDDC
+208 NQLMVSTFGDDC
-220 KVGTITSNEDYYFNW
+220 KYGTITSNGDYYFNW

-255 QEKLVQGMLHPQRLL
+255 QEQLVQGMLHPQRLL
-270 DIIRCFTLFMDTDN
+270 DITRCFTLFMDTDS
-284 GPRVKVICRY
+284 GQRVKVVCRY

-305 RMEQGE
+305 RMERGE

-325 SGKSLTMVFLVRKLR
+325 SGKSLTMVFLVRKIR

-347 YKVLMVNDRSDLEE
+347 YKVLMVNDRNDLEA
-361 QLTNTAALIGDTV
+361 QLSNTATLIGDTV
-374 VEIKSTKEAKEK
+374 VVIKSTKEAKTK

-394 NMVMVHKFREQDSS
+394 NMVMVHKFREKDSS
-408 FLPESVRKLLSKHLA
+408 FLPESVRKLLSKQLA
-423 EAKEAGDVERI
+423 DAKAAGDIERI
-434 EELEADF
+434 EEIEADF

-448 RPFGVINAGEKV
+448 QPFGVINSGEKV

-491 TRVAFT
+491 TRIAFT

-503 DHHTYPTWKRFG
+503 EHHTYPTWKRFG

-541 YEGKTADSAIYDKAG
+541 YEGKTAESAIYDKAG

-577 KKYGAEGDILEAE
+577 KKYGTEGNILEAE
-590 KRIEEIAEDLVKHY
+590 KRIEEISEDLVKHY
-604 IRQIL
+604 LRQIL
-609 PAGFKAQVVCSSKQ
+609 PAGFKAQVVCHSKQ

-641 RYKKQPEQCIDKD
+641 QYKKQPESCIDKE
-654 WLERLEFLKTAVV
+654 WLKCLEFLKTAVV

-688 LKAVESFKKKFDHS
+688 LKAVENFKRKFDYS
-702 KPNTGVAFLIVCD
+702 NPNTGVAFLIVCN

-732 KKLREHNL
+732 KKLKEHNL

-778 DDQDDILESLQN
+778 DDQDDILKSLQN
-790 IDSEVPVLESRYR
+790 IDSELPVLESRYR

-815 NIEAFVNQKLSVD
+815 NIENFVNQKLGID

-834 LQAIAVLE
+834 LEAIAVLE

-848 SFNVFLKKFLQ
+848 SFNVFLKKFLH

-872 YKTPMY
+872 YKKPMY

-976 EIIKKHSGNWEKMIL
+976 EIIKKHSGNWEKMLL

-1004 GPNAQISDPFFDLIV
+1004 GPNAKVSDPFFDLIV

-1067 RIKKRFILSKV
+1067 RVKKRFILSKV
-1078 PQLKDAREQL
+1078 PQLKDAHEKL
-1088 TIEVVALARRR
+1088 TVEVVALARRR
-1099 ELLILSDQALNQ
+1099 EQLLLSDHALSAKL
-1111 RIDEIIEKLRA
+1111 DAII
-1122 IDPDALQKQ
+1122 DALKGLNFEYAVDDQA
-1131 ISEQPDLSMLKY
+1131 EQQLLQMLKY
-1143 DLDGV
+1143 SVCGV
-1148 DLYLAQELEQYE
+1148 NLYLSSELEQYE
-1160 SFYELA
+1160 QF
-1166 LIKVA
+1166 IRVA
-1171 TDINYAENEE
+1171 SVTVRTDIDVPNAPVDESLE
-1181 DRSTLPYEV
+1181 STMPYEV
-1190 RKQFNLFADDVREA
+1190 KREYDLMSTLSQEA
-1204 LVDIILTIQSG
+1204 LSDIVSALQDELTVEG
-1215 LSLPDLEEKP
+1215 LGAPL
-1225 IVALKETAQGS
+1225 VALKQTRRGS
-1236 FIFGVTV
+1236 QDFDLIAFFTLSAIGGIIGNVA
-1243 GVMSSFIY
+1243 
-1251 DVLKTTALKGRQPI
+1251 TTI
-1265 KNMAAKGERIKS
+1265 AKEAFKKLFKRIS
-1277 ELPAMVERN
+1277 ELPNMLPGAMEKSRVKRERIEPTYN
-1286 RAERGVDEANY
+1286 ALNVIYQKELETAIEERK
-1297 GISRTEEQ
+1297 
-1305 SLVDDALKQ
+1305 ALKKEQ
-1314 FRDRNLPKQDKK
+1314 M
-1326 KHH
+1326 H